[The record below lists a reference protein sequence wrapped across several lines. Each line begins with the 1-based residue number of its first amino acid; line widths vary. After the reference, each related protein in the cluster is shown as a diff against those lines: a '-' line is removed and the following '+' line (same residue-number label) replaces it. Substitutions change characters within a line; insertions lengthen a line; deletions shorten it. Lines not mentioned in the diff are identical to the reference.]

1 MPASTG
7 SGGSLGAW
15 VEVGKNGSGDLV
27 VFTADDF
34 DLILSDESV
43 DGSVHPDFSESGAPL
58 FFGFAVDLSF
68 NGTIPNPPG
77 FLNRG
82 FNVDA
87 IQITVISASSE
98 EPSALPVPGLAP
110 LGIGGLAVL
119 FAAAGAATLRRIR
132 RSGLPL

>member
-1 MPASTG
+1 M
-7 SGGSLGAW
+7 
-15 VEVGKNGSGDLV
+15 
-27 VFTADDF
+27 
-34 DLILSDESV
+34 
-43 DGSVHPDFSESGAPL
+43 HPDFSESGAPL

-87 IQITVISASSE
+87 IQIMVISASSE